1 MSHFTASLTI
11 IFYIVCMR
19 TRVTGSFHTSR
30 CDINTG
36 INAEAPLTG
45 SPARSLPLSIPA
57 EANHSSPTHHFF
69 GPNSILFILS
79 ICICFCGSGH
89 MIDSAPSPIMARP
102 LSAANKEILES
113 VSGSVARRRR
123 PT

>member
-19 TRVTGSFHTSR
+19 TRVTGSFQTSR

-36 INAEAPLTG
+36 INLMG
-45 SPARSLPLSIPA
+45 SLALSLARSLALSPSVPA
-57 EANHSSPTHHFF
+57 ADNHLSSARHFF
-69 GPNSILFILS
+69 GPNSILFILF

-89 MIDSAPSPIMARP
+89 MIDPAASPITARP
-102 LSAANKEILES
+102 LQAANK
-113 VSGSVARRRR
+113 RD
-123 PT
+123 P